1 MASACLAWASGRGTG
16 SLRAGRR
23 DELQLSRSQRSASCP
38 EVVTGHDSA
47 RAACSRGASSRMI
60 DRSARMRARALAV
73 EGGDD
78 GSGGGGRGQRANP
91 PSAAWPI
98 VTCFGYFLSVALT
111 APAFPALVNQLVSS
125 DGEV

>member
-1 MASACLAWASGRGTG
+1 MVG
-16 SLRAGRR
+16 
-23 DELQLSRSQRSASCP
+23 
-38 EVVTGHDSA
+38 
-47 RAACSRGASSRMI
+47 
-60 DRSARMRARALAV
+60 RSARMRARALAV
-73 EGGDD
+73 EGGGD
-78 GSGGGGRGQRANP
+78 GDGGGGGRGQRANP